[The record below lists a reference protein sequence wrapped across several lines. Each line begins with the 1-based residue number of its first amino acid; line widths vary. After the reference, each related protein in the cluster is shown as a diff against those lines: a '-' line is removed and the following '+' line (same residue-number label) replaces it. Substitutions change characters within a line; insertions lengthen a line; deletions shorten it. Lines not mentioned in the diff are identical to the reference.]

1 VAADAKLLTF
11 NPARE
16 ISTSTARGP
25 AANPPPPVLPADL
38 PASRS
43 TLSLL
48 GVDYIHLKT
57 ADGGDL
63 YLTRYGLPFWKNLL
77 PENWYAR
84 EWFEAKRERL
94 EGTSTVYKV
103 PTRPVAGNRV
113 LNLVVKWSRVGEM
126 VPFDTLTVN
135 KFIQAEFNSPFEEFS
150 LLMELRR
157 GEVGPAA
164 IRIRTQRPLAIY
176 VPSERLQLW
185 QTGRSE
191 DKIRAKVTRH
201 PGVEIDIL
209 RQYVL
214 LFGWITGLDAVETA
228 EKFGLEGR
236 VQAEFLARVTSLAEH
251 ELWQKGCRVVDM
263 KPAHI
268 ILRPQPDRTLLRD
281 HNDQFAYALVDYE
294 LLERT
299 PEHEQAVRSANR
311 QIYLKHMA
319 RRFDTNA
326 ASPLPAHLRATNVL
340 GVDYVFG
347 RAESTGGLLW
357 VVGKDP
363 DLFNYFLPER
373 WRRTTKKKLSAH
385 NQTFYTRTKDN
396 IHLVWKISRVG
407 DAPWLKNPEAHQE
420 EVRTYGFNSPFEE
433 FAFALE
439 MGRQGVQ
446 TIYPRAIYMT
456 GRQRGS
462 ARPVS
467 DERHYAALA
476 DFRTPDGDPVARKER
491 DYITIWGFWN
501 GPDEVLAA
509 QDGKFYQAVNV
520 KRAFASRLISEQTMT
535 ELTQMMGCR
544 LADCGFDDL
553 NLRPHHLL
561 ISFDPAQKLVLDTQ
575 GKPEVRLCN
584 FELIRRRP

>member
-1 VAADAKLLTF
+1 VSADAKLLTF
-11 NPARE
+11 HPARE
-16 ISTSTARGP
+16 LS
-25 AANPPPPVLPADL
+25 AAPPPPPVLPRDL
-38 PASRS
+38 PASHKA
-43 TLSLL
+43 LSLL
-48 GVDYIHLKT
+48 GVDYIHLQT

-63 YLTRYGLPFWKNLL
+63 YLTRFGLPFWKSLL
-77 PENWYAR
+77 PQNWYAR

-113 LNLVVKWSRVGEM
+113 LNLVVKWSRVGEV
-126 VPFDTLTVN
+126 VPMDTLTVN
-135 KFIQAEFNSPFEEFS
+135 KFINAEFNSPFEEFS

-157 GEVGPAA
+157 SEVGPAA

-214 LFGWITGLDAVETA
+214 LFGWIKGLDAVETA
-228 EKFGLEGR
+228 EKFGLDGR
-236 VQAEFLARVTSLAEH
+236 IRAEFLDRVTSLVTH

-263 KPAHI
+263 KPAHV
-268 ILRPQPDRTLLRD
+268 ILRPQQNRTLLRD
-281 HNDQFAYALVDYE
+281 HNDQFAYAMVDYE

-311 QIYLKHMA
+311 QLYLKHMA
-319 RRFDTNA
+319 RRFDINA

-373 WRRTTKKKLSAH
+373 WRRTPNKKLSAH
-385 NQTFYTRTKDN
+385 NQTFYTRTKDSIN
-396 IHLVWKISRVG
+396 LVWKISRMG
-407 DAPWLKNPEAHQE
+407 DAPWLKNPEAHRE
-420 EVRTYGFNSPFEE
+420 EARAYGFNSPFEE

-439 MGRQGVQ
+439 MGRQGVP
-446 TIYPRAIYMT
+446 TVYPRAIYMT
-456 GRQRGS
+456 GRQRPA
-462 ARPVS
+462 ARPVA
-467 DERHYAALA
+467 DERHYAALT
-476 DFRTPDGDPVARKER
+476 DVRTPDGDPVARKER

-520 KRAFASRLISEQTMT
+520 KRAFASRLISEQTMA
-535 ELTQMMGCR
+535 ELTQLMSQR

-561 ISFDPAQKLVLDTQ
+561 ISFDPAKKLVLDAQ

-584 FELIRRRP
+584 FELVRRRS